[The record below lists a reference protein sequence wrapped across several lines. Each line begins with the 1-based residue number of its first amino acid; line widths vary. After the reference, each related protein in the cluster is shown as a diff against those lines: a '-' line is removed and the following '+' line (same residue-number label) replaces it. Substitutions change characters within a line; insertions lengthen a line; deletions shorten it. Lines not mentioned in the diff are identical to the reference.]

1 MDDIDRRLIGL
12 LQRDATRSHA
22 APRRA
27 VSVSTG
33 GAHERVR
40 EPRESSGPGRCMRRD
55 RRADGRGRIP
65 RCRVIQR

>member
-12 LQRDATRSHA
+12 LQRDATPSYA
-22 APRRA
+22 APGRA
-27 VSVSTG
+27 VSVPTG
-33 GAHERVR
+33 GAH
-40 EPRESSGPGRCMRRD
+40 EPRESSGPRRCVRRD